1 MKDCNKVFFAEKGLT
16 STSANHLAN
25 LAREEVATLQGEIAA
40 ISFINE
46 FTSTLGGNQTQTK
59 IGKGENFLSNIE
71 SQLDAIAKL
80 NSFIAWV
87 SEAIKAKDEEINSIQ
102 AMSVYDYCS
111 SVISDKYPE
120 YVKPKCVSE
129 SEVLAKWNIK
139 ERNEYYMLE
148 AQASTIGKFI
158 HPKSVFSEA
167 RKEVNKK
174 IAEPTVVTEQPNYV
188 LVRNYVLSVPVN
200 EIENAFFN
208 LQKKYRTVSAR
219 LNQLKFKL
227 KEEVRLANLA
237 YAKEAEETNLKIAE
251 QQKNIAAQFNKFQ
264 ADELKKLGELK
275 IAIPEALQE
284 VFNHLQNL

>member
-1 MKDCNKVFFAEKGLT
+1 
-16 STSANHLAN
+16 
-25 LAREEVATLQGEIAA
+25 
-40 ISFINE
+40 
-46 FTSTLGGNQTQTK
+46 
-59 IGKGENFLSNIE
+59 
-71 SQLDAIAKL
+71 
-80 NSFIAWV
+80 
-87 SEAIKAKDEEINSIQ
+87 
-102 AMSVYDYCS
+102 
-111 SVISDKYPE
+111 
-120 YVKPKCVSE
+120 
-129 SEVLAKWNIK
+129 
-139 ERNEYYMLE
+139 MLE